1 MTLDSSGLKFT
12 PEAIRR
18 PYEAVRVKLAHY
30 RVDVEKTL
38 EATGVDSAR
47 YEYRYTLI
55 DVASYKAGPQDG
67 GVPDTAP
74 PGGDGCQ
81 GTASVVCL
89 GEDIPL
95 RSLPYDLELTDTT
108 APVPVEVKG
117 DGVPSAIY
125 VSPVGMESC

>member
-30 RVDVEKTL
+30 R

-108 APVPVEVKG
+108 APVPVEVDG
-117 DGVPSAIY
+117 DGVLSAIY
-125 VSPVGMESC
+125 VSPVGVESC